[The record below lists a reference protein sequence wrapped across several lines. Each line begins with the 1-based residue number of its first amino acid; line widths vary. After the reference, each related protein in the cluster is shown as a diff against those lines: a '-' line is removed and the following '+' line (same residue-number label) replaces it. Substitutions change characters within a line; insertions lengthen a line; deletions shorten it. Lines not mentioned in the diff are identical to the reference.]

1 MRRGRKH
8 KVDGAARPRGAR
20 LFRDNVTSV
29 VIAALGVGV
38 IGLAIYVASGP
49 RTSTYE
55 GRIVDKSITLSE
67 SYQGSGKTLRLH
79 IRGRGGE
86 VSAVKVTYETYNR
99 AQVGMWVRNN
109 GSGAVELSRDEPPQV
124 VGATKTEG
132 AETPSVSAP
141 R

>member
-8 KVDGAARPRGAR
+8 TIDGAARSPGAR
-20 LFRDNVTSV
+20 AFWDNVTSV
-29 VIAALGVGV
+29 VMAALGVGV
-38 IGLAIYVASGP
+38 IALAIYVASSP
-49 RTSTYE
+49 RPSTYE

-86 VSAVKVTYETYNR
+86 VSAVKVTYETYER
-99 AQVGMWVRNN
+99 ARVGMWVRND
-109 GSGAVELSRDEPPQV
+109 GSGAVELSWDEPHAL
-124 VGATKTEG
+124 GATKTEG